1 MGNPTT
7 YRGYTMTWRGKQL
20 AGFTGGTKTVSFE
33 YNEDGLRQQ
42 KTYNGVVTNYYY
54 NGSVLIGMQ
63 RGTAKERF
71 SYDASGNV
79 VSVIHNGT
87 EYYYLRN
94 AQGDIVKLIDA
105 SGATVV
111 EYTYD
116 TWGKKVSTT
125 GSLAGSLGLVQPFR
139 YRGYVYDWET
149 GLYYLQSRYYDP
161 EVGRFISADVLLST
175 GQGVL
180 GHNCYAYCL
189 GNPVGMSDQSG
200 SCPFFIPGCPGCMIK
215 GLLLIAGSAY
225 LINLKREQNAYNNV
239 VINDNDSAIQKWKGK
254 LEGFSCIVKDV
265 DYLQINISGREEDL
279 DLAIQEIGIVNV
291 CYIMACAATSQYK
304 SEKGSDFAL
313 LEKTVAF
320 EIQYHVEGYL
330 FAKGKKEYGLTRDLT
345 TC

>member
-1 MGNPTT
+1 
-7 YRGYTMTWRGKQL
+7 
-20 AGFTGGTKTVSFE
+20 
-33 YNEDGLRQQ
+33 
-42 KTYNGVVTNYYY
+42 
-54 NGSVLIGMQ
+54 MQ
-63 RGTAKERF
+63 RGQSKFLF
-71 SYDASGNV
+71 SYDAAGNA
-79 VSVIHNGT
+79 VSVKFNGT

-94 AQGDIVKLIDA
+94 AQGDIVKIIDSTGA
-105 SGATVV
+105 SKV

-116 TWGKKVSTT
+116 TWGKKVTTT
-125 GSLAGSLGLVQPFR
+125 GTLAGTLGLFQPFR

-149 GLYYLQSRYYDP
+149 GFYYLQSRYYDP
-161 EVGRFISADVLLST
+161 TTGRFISADVLLST

-330 FAKGKKEYGLTRDLT
+330 FAKGKKGYGLTRDLT
-345 TC
+345 TYRYSIGELIKKCKVIDINYNDINAPWNTHAHLQSLLFDYEGGKR